1 MSLVGSNP
9 TLSAT
14 VRWLRVHWGTG
25 SQVKNR
31 TIKWLLGLAW
41 VTAGLYFADKG
52 ATYYRQGRTLP
63 PSVINTIPEMPP
75 HHAGDRVLV
84 FAPHPD
90 DEALGCAGVIQQAM
104 QAGAQVWV
112 VFMTNGDGFR
122 LAVER
127 QFRQSR
133 PSPEQHIQFGKMR
146 QKEARRAMHL
156 LGLADWRIIFL
167 GYPDRGL
174 YSLWRSNWTPSNP
187 LRSYYTDTGS
197 NPYRDTLRP
206 GVTYCGQNVLRDVES
221 VLRRTVPTHVY
232 VTYPA
237 DDHPDHTATALFV
250 MSALARLRMQGIG
263 FAQRVVL
270 RHYMV
275 HCGDWPQ
282 PQGLHE
288 DEPLTPPPAFFNIG
302 LHWVKLSL
310 TPPQQVRKM
319 NAIKAHT
326 SQMLMMSRFLQSFVR
341 QNELFIEQRVVVPME
356 PSLGVVW
363 DEPDEEDVLRNLQ
376 APGDFSSAELRMEN
390 GQAVFHVRTRSKPR
404 SGFSYSCTVHTLLP
418 NGEVTTALLR
428 TKPGKQSRN
437 AYVDEEGV
445 TFRLPTLPSGSVVV
459 IHAQSRFAGLPM
471 DQTGGYVVSFP

>member
-1 MSLVGSNP
+1 MVWI
-9 TLSAT
+9 AF
-14 VRWLRVHWGTG
+14 
-25 SQVKNR
+25 
-31 TIKWLLGLAW
+31 
-41 VTAGLYFADKG
+41 GLYFADRG
-52 ATYYRQGRTLP
+52 ASYYRQSTALP
-63 PSVINTIPEMPP
+63 PSVIKDIPEMPP

-174 YSLWRSNWTPSNP
+174 YPLWSWNWTPSNA
-187 LRSYYTDTGS
+187 LRSYYTDTDT
-197 NPYRDTLRP
+197 NPYRDTLHL
-206 GVTYCGQNVLRDVES
+206 GVLYCGQNVLRDVETI
-221 VLRRTVPTHVY
+221 LRRTVPTHVY
-232 VTYPA
+232 VTHPA
-237 DDHPDHTATALFV
+237 DDHPDHAATALFV

-288 DEPLTPPPAFFNIG
+288 NQPLTPPSPFFHIG
-302 LHWVKLSL
+302 LQWVKLSL
-310 TPPQQVRKM
+310 TPPQQVRKW

-326 SQMLMMSRFLQSFVR
+326 SQMLMMPRFLQSFVR
-341 QNELFIEQRVVVPME
+341 QNELFIEQPTVVQME
-356 PSLGVVW
+356 PSYGIVW
-363 DEPDEEDVLRNLQ
+363 EEPNEEDILKNLQ
-376 APGDFSSAELRMEN
+376 APGDFSSAALRMEH
-390 GQAVFHVRTRSKPR
+390 GQAVLHISTRSKPR
-404 SGFSYSCTVHTLLP
+404 SGFTYTCTVHALLP
-418 NGEVTTALLR
+418 NGEVAVTLLR
-428 TKPGKQSRN
+428 TKTGKHGRN
-437 AYVDEEGV
+437 ARVDEDGV
-445 TFRLPTLPSGSVVV
+445 TFRLPALPSGTTVVL
-459 IHAQSRFAGLPM
+459 HTQSRFAGLPV
-471 DQTGGYVVSFP
+471 DETIGRVVRLP